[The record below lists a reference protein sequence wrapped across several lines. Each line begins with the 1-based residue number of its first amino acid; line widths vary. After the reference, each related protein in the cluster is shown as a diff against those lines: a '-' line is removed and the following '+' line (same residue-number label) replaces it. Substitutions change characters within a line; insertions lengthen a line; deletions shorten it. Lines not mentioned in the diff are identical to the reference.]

1 VRRNPILREV
11 SHFILPA
18 IMLFALYVQFHG
30 EYSPGGGFQA
40 GVIFASAII
49 LYALL
54 HGTNKAEKVLSL
66 NLLRIL
72 AALGVLLYGG
82 VGVAAMFMGG
92 NFLGYSAL
100 SSDQIQGQLWGIL
113 LIELGVGIAVATV
126 IIAIF
131 YTFSKYKH

>member
-1 VRRNPILREV
+1 MRRNPILREV

-92 NFLGYSAL
+92 NFLAYSVL
-100 SSDQIQGQLWGIL
+100 SSDPVQGQFWGIL
-113 LIELGVGIAVATV
+113 LIELGVGITVATV

-131 YTFSKYKH
+131 YTFSTYKH

>member
-1 VRRNPILREV
+1 MRKNPILREV

-54 HGTNKAEKVLSL
+54 HGTKKAEKVLSL
-66 NLLRIL
+66 KLARIL
-72 AALGVLLYGG
+72 AALGVLLYAG
-82 VGVAAMFMGG
+82 VGVVAMFMGG
-92 NFLGYSAL
+92 NFLAYSAL
-100 SSDQIQGQLWGIL
+100 SSDQIKGQLWGIL
-113 LIELGVGIAVATV
+113 LIELGVGIAVATI

>member
-1 VRRNPILREV
+1 MRRNPILREV

-54 HGTNKAEKVLSL
+54 HGTNKAEKVLPL
-66 NLLRIL
+66 KLVRVL
-72 AALGVLLYGG
+72 AALGVLLYAG
-82 VGVAAMFMGG
+82 VGVAGMFMGG
-92 NFLGYSAL
+92 NFLNYSVLA
-100 SSDQIQGQLWGIL
+100 SDPVSGQLWGIL

-131 YTFSKYKH
+131 YTFSTYKH